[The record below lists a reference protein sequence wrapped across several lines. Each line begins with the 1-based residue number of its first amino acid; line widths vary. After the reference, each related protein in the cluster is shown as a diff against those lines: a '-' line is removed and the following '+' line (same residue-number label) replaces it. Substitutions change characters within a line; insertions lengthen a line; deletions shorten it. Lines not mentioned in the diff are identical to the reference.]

1 MSSLYWKAILYYC
14 QLKQDKLQ
22 WAIKRF
28 IHKNP
33 YVSIFFDGGTMGF
46 KENLLKKIQIDTLA
60 KDVIASMGAPGSG
73 QRTDREMMV
82 RLLETGPFRSV
93 KERDLDLCILEG
105 DETGGKILV
114 LDNDLAI
121 FHTSVAD
128 IALRKSPYIKEMV
141 SIRNIKKILND
152 TDVVETKK
160 EASVKTIQER
170 CVDTLDLSF
179 TASDI
184 DELVKDGVAAFES
197 GDENGV
203 RQTLTLFAD
212 LLDYGAAPRPFPL
225 DRFEMTGKLSHG
237 ENSEMLF
244 GPGVIF
250 DPLENRLEWIEVPVG
265 SLDKEK
271 IQHLHKVAKGDET
284 AAAEGVTVFQMLKE
298 AVHGGKE

>member
-1 MSSLYWKAILYYC
+1 
-14 QLKQDKLQ
+14 
-22 WAIKRF
+22 
-28 IHKNP
+28 
-33 YVSIFFDGGTMGF
+33 MGF

-73 QRTDREMMV
+73 RRTDRKTMV
-82 RLLETGPFRSV
+82 RLLETGPFRPV

-114 LDNDLAI
+114 LDNDLAV

-152 TDVVETKK
+152 TDVVESKK

-170 CVDTLDLSF
+170 CIATLDLSF

-184 DELVKDGVAAFES
+184 DELVKDGVAALDS
-197 GDENGV
+197 GDENRI
-203 RQTLTLFAD
+203 RQTLALFAD
-212 LLDYGAAPRPFPL
+212 LLGYDAAPKPFSL

-237 ENSEMLF
+237 ENSEALF

-250 DPLENRLEWIEVPVG
+250 DPLENRLEWVEVPVG
-265 SLDKEK
+265 SFDKEK
-271 IQHLHKVAKGDET
+271 IEHLHKVAKGDEA
-284 AAAEGVTVFQMLKE
+284 AAAEGVTVFQVLKE
-298 AVHGGKE
+298 AIHRGKD